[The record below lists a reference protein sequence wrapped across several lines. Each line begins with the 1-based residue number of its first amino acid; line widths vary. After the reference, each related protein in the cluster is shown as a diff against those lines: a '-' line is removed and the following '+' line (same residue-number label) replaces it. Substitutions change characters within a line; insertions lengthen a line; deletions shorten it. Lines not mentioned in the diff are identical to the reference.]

1 MRVHLSLALLSLA
14 TLLVGCS
21 QTYYTRPGS
30 LQPATSTAAPA
41 ERTLVWQHAVIALLD
56 QGYVPQ
62 VLNEGA
68 GYISARRREDIADDA
83 LIGTMATV
91 VISPKGAVRVEL
103 SGAGLFS
110 SERAF
115 FDAVGARQSQIMQ
128 AIMGA
133 RASAK

>member
-1 MRVHLSLALLSLA
+1 MITRLGPAVPVAFAIALALF
-14 TLLVGCS
+14 GCGNS
-21 QTYYTRPGS
+21 ARPTVDAPVS
-30 LQPATSTAAPA
+30 SAAPA
-41 ERTLVWQHAVIALLD
+41 A
-56 QGYVPQ
+56 
-62 VLNEGA
+62 
-68 GYISARRREDIADDA
+68 SAPAAPPLPSVDIADDA

-91 VISPKGAVRVEL
+91 VISPEGAVRVEL

-128 AIMGA
+128 AIVGA